1 MMPALLNHLV
11 AAEKPEAK
19 QPAVFA
25 VQITGLGRPMIL
37 IPGLSCGG
45 NVWDG
50 TVAHFKDC
58 YQCRVL
64 TLAGFAGQP
73 AIGEPFLET
82 VRNGLEKYIREQK
95 LERPV
100 IVGHS
105 LGGVLAFWLGATAP
119 DLVGPIIAV
128 DGVPFFP
135 GLRDPSATPESSQTF
150 AANLRDSYLKKTPE
164 EFATSNRGFL
174 AAMITDPKD
183 VGKVVE
189 VSTKSD
195 PKAVAQAFYEIMTTD
210 LRPKLKHIRS
220 PVLLIGAT
228 AFATDPDQRKAA
240 EERYQLQVATVP
252 WHKVIFAPKAR
263 HFIQLDE
270 PQFLFQEMETF
281 LKETAAKNAK

>member
-1 MMPALLNHLV
+1 MTAGPLGLLVV
-11 AAEKPEAK
+11 AAKPEAK
-19 QPAVFA
+19 PPAAFA
-25 VQITGLGRPMIL
+25 VQVTGTGRPMIL

-50 TVAHFKDC
+50 TMAHFKDR
-58 YQCRVL
+58 YQCHVL

-73 AIGEPFLET
+73 PIGEPFLET
-82 VRNGLEKYIREQK
+82 VRDGVIKYIRDQK

-119 DLVGPIIAV
+119 DQVGPIIAV

-135 GLRDPSATPESSQTF
+135 GLRDPNATSESSRSYAT
-150 AANLRDSYLKKTPE
+150 NLRDSYLKKTPE

-174 AAMITDPKD
+174 AAMITSPEDLE
-183 VGKVVE
+183 KVVA
-189 VSTKSD
+189 VSSRSD
-195 PKAVAQAFYEIMTTD
+195 LKTVAQAFYEIMSTD
-210 LRPKLKHIRS
+210 LRPMVKTIQS
-220 PVLLIGAT
+220 PVLLLGST

-240 EERYQLQVATVP
+240 EEKYRLQVMTIP
-252 WHKVIFAPKAR
+252 RHKVVFAPKAR

-270 PQFLFQEMETF
+270 PQFFFQQVETF
-281 LKETAAKNAK
+281 LKEAAAKNTK